1 VGRISQ
7 ARFQR
12 SAIDGENIYQV
23 NAIYTH
29 EAQNLNASAL
39 LGASRQSDSLN
50 DFRADLS
57 YYWHNMIG
65 GAVGYFNTRGTAD
78 PTLYVDSSTFK
89 PDSSGFMF
97 QIDATPFGNQ
107 PSSLGPRFNVCFGV
121 QYRVLTKFDGA
132 SSNYDGLGHNASD
145 NNTLRVFTWFA
156 F

>member
-78 PTLYVDSSTFK
+78 PTLYVDSS
-89 PDSSGFMF
+89 
-97 QIDATPFGNQ
+97 
-107 PSSLGPRFNVCFGV
+107 PSSRTAAALCSKSTRHRLAISLPRSVRGSMVASEFNIG
-121 QYRVLTKFDGA
+121 
-132 SSNYDGLGHNASD
+132 SSPNSTEPHQITTGLATMHP
-145 NNTLRVFTWFA
+145 TITR
-156 F
+156 